1 MGVGFGFGMG
11 SVVLSL
17 AGGRSPLPIVALP
30 KIKRRFE
37 TMPVSKSGDSPTNL
51 KPRSRGI
58 SLSLLAVLSGILIV
72 GGFYAVAR
80 WNVQKQW
87 SVVNEL
93 KGLGGNFDPA
103 FPDVRKVGERG
114 GPEPAWKKSLG
125 IAAPQDLV
133 KFSLY
138 NAKGEVV
145 PIAKLALLPQLEEVH
160 LLQEGATDEDL
171 AIVAQLPQLK
181 VVQVYSD
188 RVTDEGIAH
197 LAKNANLQ
205 KVELRGTGIRDQG
218 LASVAQLANLQT
230 LEWDNRYAAQADFS
244 ALKSKQSLVAL
255 TLRGNSHWD
264 AGLAVAST
272 CENLESL
279 CLGYGQ
285 ITAEGMRSLA
295 GMKKLKRL
303 ELYEV
308 AFPREE
314 LSAIAGLT
322 QLEELR
328 IDGELAEEDLAVL
341 GSLTS
346 MQTLRLQKAKI
357 TGAGLKHL
365 ASMKQLKN
373 LDAPLNL
380 LGDED
385 MKLFDG
391 LQNLE
396 SLDLRNSQVT
406 DAGLLNLPKFLNM
419 MHIELQ
425 GTQVTA
431 EGANQIRKRFPKVI
445 SMGIP

>member
-1 MGVGFGFGMG
+1 MESRGKKSFGLRGG
-11 SVVLSL
+11 LIVVAVLLVVLGS
-17 AGGRSPLPIVALP
+17 
-30 KIKRRFE
+30 
-37 TMPVSKSGDSPTNL
+37 
-51 KPRSRGI
+51 
-58 SLSLLAVLSGILIV
+58 
-72 GGFYAVAR
+72 YAVAR

-87 SVVNEL
+87 SIVEEI
-93 KGLGGNFDPA
+93 KAAGGTFEPA
-103 FPDVRKVGERG
+103 LSDGKAVRGSQG
-114 GPEPAWKKSLG
+114 AAPAWKKSLG
-125 IAAPQDLV
+125 IAPPQELTKV
-133 KFSLY
+133 SIY
-138 NAKGEVV
+138 NAQGSAV
-145 PIAKLALLPQLEEVH
+145 PIGKLSQLPQLEEVS
-160 LLQEGATDEDL
+160 LQPEGATDADL
-171 AIVAQLPQLK
+171 AMLAKLPRLR
-181 VVQVYSD
+181 VVNIYSNQI
-188 RVTDEGIAH
+188 TDEGIAH

-255 TLRGNSHWD
+255 TLRGNSQWD

-328 IDGELAEEDLAVL
+328 IDGELTEEDLAVL
-341 GSLTS
+341 GTLTS

-357 TGAGLKHL
+357 TGTGLKHL

-425 GTQVTA
+425 GTQVTE
-431 EGANQIRKRFPKVI
+431 EGVAKLRKVSPHLRMI
-445 SMGIP
+445 SLK

>member
-1 MGVGFGFGMG
+1 MESRGKKTFGLRSGLIVI
-11 SVVLSL
+11 VVLL
-17 AGGRSPLPIVALP
+17 V
-30 KIKRRFE
+30 
-37 TMPVSKSGDSPTNL
+37 
-51 KPRSRGI
+51 
-58 SLSLLAVLSGILIV
+58 VL
-72 GGFYAVAR
+72 GFYGVAR
-80 WNVQKQW
+80 WNAQKQW
-87 SVVNEL
+87 SVVKEL
-93 KGLGGNFDPA
+93 KELGGTFEPA
-103 FPDVRKVGERG
+103 FPDVRKAGERG
-114 GPEPAWKKSLG
+114 GPAPAWKKLLG

-133 KFSLY
+133 KVSLDQTSGD
-138 NAKGEVV
+138 AAL
-145 PIAKLALLPQLEEVH
+145 IAKLTLLPQLEEVS
-160 LLQEGATDEDL
+160 LRQGSATDEDL

-188 RVTDEGIAH
+188 RMTDAGLAH

-205 KVELRGTGIRDQG
+205 KVELRGTGIRDPG
-218 LASVAQLANLQT
+218 LASVAQLANLQL

-244 ALKSKQSLVAL
+244 ALKNKQSLITL
-255 TLRGNSHWD
+255 SLRGNSQWD
-264 AGLAVAST
+264 AGLAEAST

-279 CLGYGQ
+279 YLGYGQ
-285 ITAEGMRSLA
+285 ITSEGMRSLA

-314 LSAIAGLT
+314 LSAIGGLT

-328 IDGELAEEDLAVL
+328 IDWELTDEDLAVL
-341 GSLTS
+341 SSLTS

-365 ASMKQLKN
+365 ANMKQLKN

-391 LQNLE
+391 LRNLE

-406 DAGLLNLPKFLNM
+406 DAGLLNLPDLPNLAMFQWK
-419 MHIELQ
+419 
-425 GTQVTA
+425 GSQVTQ
-431 EGANQIRKRFPKVI
+431 EGASQIRKRFPKVI
-445 SMGIP
+445 SLGLP